1 MPCSRNDV
9 VLLPIPFTDLSSQK
23 VRPAI
28 VIGTGPF
35 AGDVFMVPVTSRL
48 FQTDLLLQDW
58 SRAGLNVP
66 SGIKGQIATIN
77 ASLIRQTVGKL
88 SAPDSARLDEKLR
101 QWLCL

>member
-23 VRPAI
+23 VRPAV
-28 VIGTGPF
+28 VIGNGTF
-35 AGDVFMVPVTSRL
+35 DGDVFVVPVTSRL
-48 FQTDLLLQDW
+48 LQADLLLQDW
-58 SRAGLNVP
+58 SQSGLNVP
-66 SGIKGQIATIN
+66 SGIKRQIATIN

-101 QWLCL
+101 Q